1 MIGSA
6 LRERAHAATLAS
18 LAVLVVCSCVATG
31 ALGCGGRS
39 KPAAAPSAAAH
50 PGPPSC
56 RDDAADDVEVGARTA
71 GSGVKTGAVT
81 AVEGVKTFGKAT
93 AGLVEGGTDEAKERW
108 KEGAAHT
115 KATAKEGSAET
126 KREADV
132 PRCH

>member
-1 MIGSA
+1 MFDTASRA
-6 LRERAHAATLAS
+6 WPAFLRVTTI
-18 LAVLVVCSCVATG
+18 LVVVAT
-31 ALGCGGRS
+31 AAACGHRS
-39 KPAAAPSAAAH
+39 KPAAASTK
-50 PGPPSC
+50 PSC
-56 RDDAADDVEVGARTA
+56 RDDAVDDVEVGARTA
-71 GSGVKTGAVT
+71 GSGVKTGATT

-115 KATAKEGSAET
+115 KATAKEGSADT